1 MRVKIKD
8 TIYDADKEPIMLLLT
23 AQDRLNII
31 GMHPDASFFCVYP
44 NNIDQAE
51 IDDFVKMKPDTV
63 ETSSNT

>member
-31 GMHPDASFFCVYP
+31 GMHPDASYFCVYP
-44 NNIDQAE
+44 NNMDQAE
-51 IDDFVKMKPDTV
+51 IDTFVEMKPATV
-63 ETSSNT
+63 ETASDM